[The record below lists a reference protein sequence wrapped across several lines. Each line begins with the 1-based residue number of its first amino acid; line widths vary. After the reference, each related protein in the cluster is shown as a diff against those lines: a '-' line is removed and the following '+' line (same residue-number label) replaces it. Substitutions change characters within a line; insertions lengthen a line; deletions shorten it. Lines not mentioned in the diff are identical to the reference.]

1 MTVVNVTSNTT
12 WTCPTG
18 VLYID
23 LYMKGGGAAGNPGGN
38 YIGGYGGGEGGVVNE
53 ALYAVTP
60 GVTYQCTFGT
70 GGAGTAFASYAGN
83 PSIFKDQNG
92 NPLKTAAGGLLSQVS
107 TANTQGATG
116 QGTHGGAGGAGD
128 YPTGHD
134 GSVGTL
140 GCGGGG
146 GGASTGSAG
155 HGGSGGDGIYTI
167 TYHLSTASFS
177 GTPTSGSNPLTVT
190 WTNST
195 TEDGTTTYGWTMG
208 DGHTDN
214 VKTPSPYQY
223 TTAGT
228 YDVILTAST
237 AYGYTTQ
244 TRTGY
249 ITVFTHPICF
259 SFIICADNMRG
270 L

>member
-1 MTVVNVTSNTT
+1 MTVVTVSSNQT
-12 WTCPTG
+12 WTCPAG

-23 LYMKGGGAAGNPGGN
+23 LYMKGGGAGGSPGGN
-38 YIGGYGGGEGGVVNE
+38 YIGGFGGGEGGVINE
-53 ALYAVTP
+53 SLYAVTP
-60 GVTYQCTFGT
+60 GVVYQCVV
-70 GGAGTAFASYAGN
+70 GTAGAANGGGGGSAV
-83 PSIFKDQNG
+83 FKDGGG
-92 NPLKTAAGGLLSQVS
+92 NPLKTASGGSPAQVS
-107 TANTQGATG
+107 TGNTQGATG
-116 QGTHGGAGGAGD
+116 QGANGGAGGAGN
-128 YPTGHD
+128 YPTASN
-134 GSVGTL
+134 GSPGTL

-146 GGASTGSAG
+146 GGASLGQAGTGGAG
-155 HGGSGGDGIYTI
+155 GAGVYTI

-228 YDVILTAST
+228 FTVILTAST

-249 ITVFTHPICF
+249 ITVFTHPINF
-259 SFIICADNMRG
+259 SFMICADNMRG